1 MFKKILVTAT
11 FLIFAFA
18 TVLSAAAD
26 NVKAPD
32 FELKD
37 TNGTLHRISDY
48 KGKVVLVN
56 FWASWCTEC
65 IEEMPSLNILY
76 ERFRKSDFVVLG
88 ISIDRNQSKLSDA
101 MEKTNI
107 AYPVLMDTKGE
118 VFVKKFTV
126 IGLPTSV
133 LIDQQGLIRE
143 TIIGR
148 HDFAS
153 NKFIEKINNMI
164 KVKK

>member
-1 MFKKILVTAT
+1 MLKKILVTAT
-11 FLIFAFA
+11 FLFFAFT
-18 TVLSAAAD
+18 TVMSAASD
-26 NVKAPD
+26 NAKAPD

-37 TNGTLHRISDY
+37 TNGTLHRFSDY

-65 IEEMPSLNILY
+65 IEEMPSLNMLY
-76 ERFRKSDFVVLG
+76 EKFRKSDFVVLG
-88 ISIDRNQSKLSDA
+88 ISIDRNRAKLSDA
-101 MEKTNI
+101 IEKTNI
-107 AYPVLMDTKGE
+107 SYPVLMDTKGE

-153 NKFIEKINNMI
+153 NKFIEKISNMI
-164 KVKK
+164 R